1 MTGGAEPE
9 LDQTAKP
16 SSSGT
21 GVKPVRKGSRVV
33 RRDQSAPQ
41 PAETA
46 KREAKRQDSWEDQL
60 FFGRLRRHMKWVFAF
75 LAAAFAIGFVV
86 FGVGTGGGGIGD
98 VLDDLFGRN
107 DPAQLQSVQEAK
119 QRVSESP
126 TDPEALLAL
135 ASAYRATGQPRL
147 QAETLERVVVIR
159 PDDGLALTQLGRA
172 WFTAGDSTT
181 QQAGEVAQLRTTPIT
196 SDLCTFPG
204 TSGLI
209 GAICDDPVDQAMSSA
224 TSQRVQELL
233 DEAKGLYGR
242 AADSFEKLTV
252 ALPDEPSSW
261 LFLASAAREAGDSDA
276 QLAAYEEFL
285 KRFPDDTN
293 APQIK
298 EIVDQLKAT
307 NDTVVG

>member
-1 MTGGAEPE
+1 
-9 LDQTAKP
+9 
-16 SSSGT
+16 
-21 GVKPVRKGSRVV
+21 
-33 RRDQSAPQ
+33 
-41 PAETA
+41 
-46 KREAKRQDSWEDQL
+46 
-60 FFGRLRRHMKWVFAF
+60 MKWVFAF

-107 DPAQLQSVQEAK
+107 DPVQLQSVQEAK
-119 QRVSESP
+119 QRVAESP
-126 TDPEALLAL
+126 NDPEALLAL

-159 PDDGLALTQLGRA
+159 PDDGQTLAQLGRA
-172 WFTAGDSTT
+172 WFTAGDTAT
-181 QQAGEVAQLRTTPIT
+181 QQAGETAQLRTTPIT

-204 TSGLI
+204 SSGLI
-209 GAICDDPVDQAMSSA
+209 GAVCDDPVDQAMSSA

-252 ALPDEPSSW
+252 VKPDEATSW

-298 EIVDQLKAT
+298 EIVDQLKNT